1 MSGSHGEK
9 TREYITVTEGVLTIE
24 CHGHTQ
30 IINKE
35 QVCKFE
41 TDQMHVYRNEG
52 RETVSFTCFFLDYTG
67 LR

>member
-30 IINKE
+30 TINK
-35 QVCKFE
+35 
-41 TDQMHVYRNEG
+41 DQSIN
-52 RETVSFTCFFLDYTG
+52 
-67 LR
+67 LRQISTYLIGIGSGKW

>member
-24 CHGHTQ
+24 CHGHIQT
-30 IINKE
+30 IDKE
-35 QVCKFE
+35 QVYKFE
-41 TDQMHVYRNEG
+41 TDQTHVYRNEG
-52 RETVSFTCFFLDYTG
+52 TETVSCTCFFLDYTG